1 MLCPDKSSR
10 VRSTLRR
17 LVFAARVGSN
27 HEAALPAM
35 SIEYTPG
42 PLLDAARNT
51 PPPCKTIRQISPILR
66 PNGRSCTSW
75 HSRPPT
81 AASWA
86 SVSVAFPSTIP
97 TRSLWR
103 STTKRL
109 TPLRFH
115 VAFHRLQPGARHS
128 LRDGLLSEIRS
139 ISPYV
144 NAHIEHE
151 VAEYRNVE
159 VPQISASTF
168 LKDAEELSR
177 YRLRRSP
184 GSDVRSLRSQTRAG
198 SEQNSLCV

>member
-35 SIEYTPG
+35 AIGTPRPPSG
-42 PLLDAARNT
+42 RRTRNT
-51 PPPCKTIRQISPILR
+51 PPPCETIRQISPILR
-66 PNGRSCTSW
+66 PNDRSCTSW

-81 AASWA
+81 AASWT
-86 SVSVAFPSTIP
+86 SVSVAFPLTIP

-109 TPLRFH
+109 TALRFH

-151 VAEYRNVE
+151 VAEYRNIE

-177 YRLRRSP
+177 YRALRI
-184 GSDVRSLRSQTRAG
+184 
-198 SEQNSLCV
+198 